1 MNEKVAIIT
10 VSATKETSNLSPI
23 NSSSIL
29 RTSSLTERKPIM
41 ANNQFNEKFA
51 QDSKHNSSCLTAD
64 GCFNRHNISRKEE
77 YLTDKENYRADLRSF
92 SRSDY
97 QERGLISKVA
107 VLKKM
112 GCQLRADETLEEYV
126 SRNSSKLDN
135 S

>member
-1 MNEKVAIIT
+1 MNEKVAINT
-10 VSATKETSNLSPI
+10 VNATKETSNLSPI

-29 RTSSLTERKPIM
+29 RTSSLTERKSIM
-41 ANNQFNEKFA
+41 ANKFNEKFA

-64 GCFNRHNISRKEE
+64 GCFNRHDIARKDEF
-77 YLTDKENYRADLRSF
+77 LTAKENYRADLRSF
-92 SRSDY
+92 SRSEY

-107 VLKKM
+107 VLKKK

>member
-1 MNEKVAIIT
+1 MNEKVAINT
-10 VSATKETSNLSPI
+10 VNATKETSNLSSK

-29 RTSSLTERKPIM
+29 INSALTERKSVM
-41 ANNQFNEKFA
+41 ANQFNEKFA

-64 GCFNRHNISRKEE
+64 GCFARHNVSRKDE
-77 YLTDKENYRADLRSF
+77 YLTDEENHRADLRYF

-97 QERGLISKVA
+97 QERSLISQVA

-112 GCQLRADETLEEYV
+112 GCQLLADETLEQYV
-126 SRNSSKLDN
+126 SRNSSKLEN